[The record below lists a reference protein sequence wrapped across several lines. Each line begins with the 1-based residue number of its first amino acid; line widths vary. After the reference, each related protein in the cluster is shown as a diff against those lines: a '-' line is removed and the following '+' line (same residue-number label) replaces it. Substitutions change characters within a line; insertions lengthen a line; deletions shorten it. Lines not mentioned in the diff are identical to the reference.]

1 MQPDTQVQRR
11 HSMKLSKLL
20 INALAISAFSFTAIA
35 AHAEDL
41 LDSVKRAGVLKIG
54 LEGTYPPFDSRNK
67 DGQLEGFDVDVAK
80 AVAAKLGVKPEFIP
94 TEWSGIIAAL
104 QSGKFDVIINQVT
117 ITPQRKQVLD
127 FSQPYTY
134 SAAQLIQRA
143 DDKREFKS
151 LDEFKGDKKIG
162 VTLGTN
168 YDQMARAVP
177 GINVQTYPGAPEKL
191 RDLAAKRID
200 ATIDDRLMLPYIIK
214 NSQLPLRDGRGAERR
229 RPGNGHPVPQGQSE
243 VRKSTRRCA
252 DPNEAGRHA
261 QEDLDALVRY
271 GRDAASRAVNFSLF
285 SRTRAGRQNGRHG
298 YVACCPSGFSRG
310 IARAHRF
317 HCFESRSTRK
327 YAIARIFPFVHHVS
341 IFMLSAYRM
350 CCAAVA

>member
-1 MQPDTQVQRR
+1 
-11 HSMKLSKLL
+11 MKLSKLL
-20 INALAISAFSFTAIA
+20 LTGVLAVLPLGLTAVA

-41 LDSVKRAGVLKIG
+41 LDSVKQAGVLKIG
-54 LEGTYPPFDSRNK
+54 LEGTYPPFDYRNS

-80 AVAAKLGVKPEFIP
+80 AIAARLGVKPEFIP

-104 QSGKFDVIINQVT
+104 QAGKFDVIVNQVT
-117 ITPQRKQVLD
+117 ITPQRQQALD

-151 LDEFKGDKKIG
+151 LEEFKGDHKLG

-191 RDLAAKRID
+191 RDLATRRID

-214 NSQLPLRDGRGAERR
+214 TSQLPLRPGA
-229 RPGNGHPVPQGQSE
+229 VLQGANQE
-243 VRKSTRRCA
+243 MGIPFRKNNPKFA
-252 DPNEAGRHA
+252 KALN
-261 QEDLDALVRY
+261 DALTGLKQDGTLKKISVHWF
-271 GRDAASRAVNFSLF
+271 GTDV
-285 SRTRAGRQNGRHG
+285 TQ
-298 YVACCPSGFSRG
+298 P
-310 IARAHRF
+310 IAQ
-317 HCFESRSTRK
+317 
-327 YAIARIFPFVHHVS
+327 
-341 IFMLSAYRM
+341 
-350 CCAAVA
+350 